1 MSTYTDPWAVM
12 RMNDLNTYKD
22 KINKG
27 TKLNSFESNRYS
39 YLTEWKRMYD
49 LDNRKDQGMPL
60 TQEEEKELE
69 FLKNKALNY
78 NVRAEESDGGGY
90 RKRKLMKSKYS

>member
-1 MSTYTDPWAVM
+1 
-12 RMNDLNTYKD
+12 
-22 KINKG
+22 
-27 TKLNSFESNRYS
+27 
-39 YLTEWKRMYD
+39 MYD